1 MPVVAPRP
9 EASECNL
16 SSLSETRLAKQ
27 LILTVVS
34 DYFFAVYKILL
45 FSF

>member
-16 SSLSETRLAKQ
+16 PSLSETVE
-27 LILTVVS
+27 TVEMVS
-34 DYFFAVYKILL
+34 LYFKTMSIKAT
-45 FSF
+45 

>member
-16 SSLSETRLAKQ
+16 SSLSETRLVKQ
-27 LILTVVS
+27 LHNE
-34 DYFFAVYKILL
+34 F
-45 FSF
+45 